1 MRAGSAAGAAA
12 LLVVEPGPPKNLGL
26 VVEPGPPKNLGV
38 AGLVLALGRG
48 LAKPF
53 GSGPRRGPAAV
64 VAALWARTCCS
75 ARSESACPGETPA
88 TSAAVLFVL
97 IAFKGN

>member
-1 MRAGSAAGAAA
+1 MRAGLAAGAAA
-12 LLVVEPGPPKNLGL
+12 LLVVGA
-26 VVEPGPPKNLGV
+26 GPPKNLGV

-48 LAKPF
+48 LANPF
-53 GSGPRRGPAAV
+53 GSGPRRGPDAV

-88 TSAAVLFVL
+88 TSAAVLFFL